1 MSTIAAP
8 PSMIQRTV
16 VPTRVESVIP
26 PMPHAAV
33 STVTPEVVRIRAYEL
48 YLARSH
54 NGSQGNQ
61 ESDWLQ
67 AERELNGSAQEP
79 LSMTTHRFKFADI
92 TKAFKMMQTKE
103 DA

>member
-8 PSMIQRTV
+8 PSMIQKTV

-33 STVTPEVVRIRAYEL
+33 STVTPEVVRMRAYEL

-79 LSMTTHRFKFADI
+79 TASSDI
-92 TKAFKMMQTKE
+92 ETKAYARGQRLLSTLSI
-103 DA
+103 